1 MAEQLATVTQVK
13 DLGMIQI
20 RADLGAEGAVIAAAA
35 GVALPATGRIAT
47 AGARALGWMS
57 PDELLLLVP
66 VAEVQATI
74 AALETAL
81 QGKHALV
88 VDVSDMRA
96 VFDLIGSQA
105 SEVLAKLSPVDFD
118 ALPEDGLR
126 RTRLAQ
132 IACGIWP
139 IGNGYRVIGF
149 RSVADYMRELLTT
162 GAKPG
167 TSLAPR

>member
-1 MAEQLATVTQVK
+1 MAEQLATVSQVK

-20 RADLGAEGAVIAAAA
+20 RADLGADGAAIAAAA
-35 GVALPATGRIAT
+35 GVALPAKGRIAT
-47 AGARALGWMS
+47 AGNRALGWMS
-57 PDELLLLVP
+57 PDELLLLLP
-66 VAEVQATI
+66 VAEVPA
-74 AALETAL
+74 AMVALEGAL
-81 QGKHALV
+81 QGKHSLV

-96 VFDLIGSQA
+96 VFDVRGDGASQ
-105 SEVLAKLSPVDFD
+105 VLAKLAPVDFD

-139 IGNGYRVIGF
+139 VAEGYRVIGF
-149 RSVADYMRELLTT
+149 RSVADYIRELLTT
-162 GAKPG
+162 GAKAG